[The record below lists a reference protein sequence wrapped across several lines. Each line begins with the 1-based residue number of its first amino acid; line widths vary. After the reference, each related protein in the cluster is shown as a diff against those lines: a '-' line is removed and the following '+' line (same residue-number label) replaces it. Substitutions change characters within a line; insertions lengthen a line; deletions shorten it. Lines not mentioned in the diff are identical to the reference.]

1 MDDDSGEQITKDAD
15 QWVEVMAVLY
25 ERMAVCTSVEENR
38 MYADMG
44 YCIAYKYERINRNY
58 NGNIYKVG
66 CFTIDIVARANEAQ
80 SLNPCNPS
88 DST

>member
-38 MYADMG
+38 MYADLG

-58 NGNIYKVG
+58 DGNIYKVLVG
-66 CFTIDIVARANEAQ
+66 YCFTIDIFARASEI
-80 SLNPCNPS
+80 
-88 DST
+88 